1 MQDAALLGELEAL
14 QAGARDRVVHLNE
27 ASFARYASGA
37 RRPYHL
43 VVFLTASHLLD
54 KPQLGLRE
62 LRAEFGLLAQARH
75 TTARLGSE
83 GITNPNTL
91 KGTGQAAARPV
102 RAALRVRPAGAGA
115 RKDCQ
120 AGVWGECK
128 SRTLATSCI
137 GACWPRRAAAHDCQA
152 MAALCAAGQARQ
164 RIGYVWHCLQGRCQ
178 PPMWLSRITL

>member
-1 MQDAALLGELEAL
+1 MLLACAPSESQTVPTALQDAALLGELDAL

-75 TTARLGSE
+75 TG
-83 GITNPNTL
+83 
-91 KGTGQAAARPV
+91 
-102 RAALRVRPAGAGA
+102 
-115 RKDCQ
+115 CQ
-120 AGVWGECK
+120 AGVWGHYKC
-128 SRTLATSCI
+128 
-137 GACWPRRAAAHDCQA
+137 
-152 MAALCAAGQARQ
+152 
-164 RIGYVWHCLQGRCQ
+164 
-178 PPMWLSRITL
+178 